1 MPFEV
6 DPGMHGEE
14 ELLGAGI
21 MIVGVGG
28 CGGNAVNGMIE
39 RNIEGVRYVVF
50 NTDQQALRHS
60 KAINRVKIGRETT
73 GGLGAGADP
82 AVGRKAAE
90 EDRDI
95 IAEQLKGADLVFIT
109 AGMGKGTGT
118 GAAPVIAAIA
128 RSMGILTIGVVTRP
142 FGFEGGITAAV
153 ADEGIAEL
161 RKHLDTLILVENEK
175 IAASAEE
182 RASATEVYD
191 MVNEILYQA
200 AKSISDI
207 ITYHGH
213 VNVDFADVR
222 SITAGG
228 GDALMGSAAAAGQ
241 RKALQAAMAALE
253 SPLLDGVC
261 LTEAKGL
268 LVNITGKVE
277 MQDLQ
282 DAMRFIG
289 EQVGHEAKI
298 INGYVDQ
305 QLREN
310 EARVTIIVTGFT
322 HKVHNAPEGPEPPP
336 VIPLKAPEAR
346 DLSGDLAT
354 PAYIRRNIPID
365 GPYATPQGSAE
376 EQTGTPFRHT
386 PASRSADETIRKDR
400 SDIPAFLRRS
410 DNPNFTG
417 LFQTDN

>member
-6 DPGMHGEE
+6 DPGMHAEE
-14 ELLGAGI
+14 ELQGAGI

-60 KAINRVKIGRETT
+60 KAINRVKIGKETT

-90 EDRDI
+90 EDRDAI
-95 IAEQLKGADLVFIT
+95 TEQLKGADLVFIT

-142 FGFEGGITAAV
+142 FGFEGRISAAI
-153 ADEGIAEL
+153 ADEGISEL
-161 RKHLDTLILVENEK
+161 RKHIDTLILVENEK

-182 RASATEVYD
+182 RASTTEVYN

-207 ITYHGH
+207 ITFHGH

-222 SITAGG
+222 SIMAGG
-228 GDALMGSAAAAGQ
+228 GDALMGSASAAGQ
-241 RKALQAAMAALE
+241 RKALRAATAALE
-253 SPLLDGVC
+253 SPLLDGVS
-261 LTEAKGL
+261 LKDAKGL
-268 LVNITGKVE
+268 LVNISGKVE

-289 EQVGHEAKI
+289 EQVGNKAKI

-322 HKVHNAPEGPEPPP
+322 HQAH
-336 VIPLKAPEAR
+336 KAPEEPETPLIIPPKAAEGR
-346 DLSGDLAT
+346 APAEDLAT
-354 PAYIRRNIPID
+354 PAYVRRNIPIE
-365 GPYATPQGSAE
+365 GPFTTPQANAPDQNATTSCY
-376 EQTGTPFRHT
+376 TPL
-386 PASRSADETIRKDR
+386 SRSADENIRKEC
-400 SDIPAFLRRS
+400 SDIPAFLRRTG
-410 DNPNFTG
+410 NPNFTG